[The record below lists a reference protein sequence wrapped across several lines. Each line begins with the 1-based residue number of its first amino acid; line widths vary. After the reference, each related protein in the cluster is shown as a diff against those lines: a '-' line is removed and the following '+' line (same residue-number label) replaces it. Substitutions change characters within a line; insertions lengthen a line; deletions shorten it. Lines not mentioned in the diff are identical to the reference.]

1 MSQEINRKQIKFDQ
15 FLKEEEISCFDVKAI
30 GDESDTVLYRSYLDT
45 AIGTMPLYV
54 ILDSTIYTVVRIVV
68 GGGVINDENRAGLM
82 EFLNGENRQFKKFK
96 YYIEDSDNTLY
107 LDCVY
112 MCRSDEFVPQLLY
125 GLLNSLIE
133 YIDETV
139 PTLKM
144 IMKIDQLPEPFKDH
158 EHHHDHEMA
167 SIDERL
173 TRSSETGTA
182 SGAVTVTAQTEQ
194 VNTASPEESSNDSK
208 GLV

>member
-1 MSQEINRKQIKFDQ
+1 MSQEKNRKQIKFDA

-30 GDESDTVLYRSYLDT
+30 EDESSTVLYRSYLDT

-68 GGGVINDENRAGLM
+68 GGGVVNDANRAGLL
-82 EFLNGENRQFKKFK
+82 EFLNRENRQFKKFK
-96 YYIEDSDNTLY
+96 YYVEDSDQTLY

-133 YIDETV
+133 YIDEAV
-139 PTLKM
+139 PALKSVM
-144 IMKIDQLPEPFKDH
+144 QIERLPEPFKDH
-158 EHHHDHEMA
+158 EHHHDHDELA

-173 TRSSETGTA
+173 TSSSVSASTAGAGTTQ
-182 SGAVTVTAQTEQ
+182 SEQ
-194 VNTASPEESSNDSK
+194 LNTASSLESSQGPK
-208 GLV
+208 GVV

>member
-1 MSQEINRKQIKFDQ
+1 MSQEINRKQIKFDE
-15 FLKEEEISCFDVKAI
+15 FLKEEDISCFDVKAI

-68 GGGVINDENRAGLM
+68 GGGIINAENRAGLM
-82 EFLNGENRQFKKFK
+82 EFLNGENRQYKKFK

-158 EHHHDHEMA
+158 EHHHTHDELA

-173 TRSSETGTA
+173 PGGSVSASAAGAATTQSE
-182 SGAVTVTAQTEQ
+182 QL
-194 VNTASPEESSNDSK
+194 NTASSLESSQGPK
-208 GLV
+208 GVV